1 MNIFCNNIKLNKDI
15 DESNDNY
22 SCDSLVSYDRI
33 FDEYVKNSDPLIEL
47 LFALINLTPNDDT
60 LGFKFRLM
68 RDKIRDYVSCR

>member
-1 MNIFCNNIKLNKDI
+1 MEKIIQFIITSI
-15 DESNDNY
+15 DENPNDT
-22 SCDSLVSYDRI
+22 SLGEEMRVLETAL

-47 LFALINLTPNDDT
+47 LFALINLTPNDKT